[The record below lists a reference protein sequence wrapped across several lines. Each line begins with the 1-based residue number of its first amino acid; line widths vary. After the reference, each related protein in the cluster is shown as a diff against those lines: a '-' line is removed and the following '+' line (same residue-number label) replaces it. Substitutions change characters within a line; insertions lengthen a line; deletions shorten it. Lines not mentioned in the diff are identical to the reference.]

1 LRLSACKYL
10 EESALDALHGG
21 KKLPELQELDISYGS
36 LGRRAIEGVLAHCP
50 HLVHISLNGCANV
63 TDHLWPHLSSP
74 TEALEP
80 IDVMDTQSEVST
92 DFIGEQSDPPIN
104 LNMADCALQP
114 LVGKGSGAQASTSD
128 RTLQNLSCV
137 GCQNVRSVRI
147 VAETCPHLSTI
158 NLSLSNNIREIHLA
172 CLNLVSLNLSNC
184 AALSLL
190 QLDCPRLITLSLHAC
205 GIESQMLK
213 VALQSCT
220 MLETLDLRNCTKII
234 AADLA
239 PIRGL
244 CPNIKRLYTTIPPE
258 YRLLP
263 FPNL

>member
-1 LRLSACKYL
+1 MDFLGACIQVLRLSACKYL

-63 TDHLWPHLSSP
+63 TDHLWAHLSSP

-114 LVGKGSGAQASTSD
+114 VVGKGSS
-128 RTLQNLSCV
+128 
-137 GCQNVRSVRI
+137 
-147 VAETCPHLSTI
+147 
-158 NLSLSNNIREIHLA
+158 
-172 CLNLVSLNLSNC
+172 
-184 AALSLL
+184 
-190 QLDCPRLITLSLHAC
+190 
-205 GIESQMLK
+205 
-213 VALQSCT
+213 
-220 MLETLDLRNCTKII
+220 
-234 AADLA
+234 
-239 PIRGL
+239 
-244 CPNIKRLYTTIPPE
+244 
-258 YRLLP
+258 
-263 FPNL
+263 